1 MHISSSSLIGEFPQ
15 FGAQSTSF
23 FWHIQ
28 IANTCLKAYFSLC
41 DREYSS
47 LSSACKAF
55 YYKPSTQF
63 KNKQQSSQLTLQTK
77 RKVGQLKSL
86 NRQSQLCN
94 KGFPIVFLG
103 LFVVHWAVDMRSPPS
118 ERTFTAQWTME
129 SPRKKIGLSTTKI
142 EITARRTTTEPRQKI
157 GKYGSKCW
165 NVDLLILRI
174 VGLSAKNHYL
184 CIVF

>member
-118 ERTFTAQWTME
+118 GHVFTAQWTHVHC
-129 SPRKKIGLSTTKI
+129 PVND
-142 EITARRTTTEPRQKI
+142 
-157 GKYGSKCW
+157 GK
-165 NVDLLILRI
+165 
-174 VGLSAKNHYL
+174 SAKKDWSFYNKNWDYRTAYYDRAKAKDRK
-184 CIVF
+184 IWV